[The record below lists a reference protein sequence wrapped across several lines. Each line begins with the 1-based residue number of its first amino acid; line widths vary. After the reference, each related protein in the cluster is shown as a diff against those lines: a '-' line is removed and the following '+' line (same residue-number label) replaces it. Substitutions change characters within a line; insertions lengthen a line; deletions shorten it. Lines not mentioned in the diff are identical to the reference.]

1 MTGYQFHHLE
11 SYARVAGKKKTG
23 GHSIYSISAE
33 AERQAG
39 ACDHVPSPQPPNLLY
54 GCMPS
59 EAAQQAAA
67 WAEQAKDSRG
77 HALRKDGLCLGG
89 GVITWPAERSQ
100 EEWEA
105 YRDSSIAWLQSK
117 HGNRLLSVVE
127 HLDEPH
133 KHIHYY
139 LIPQEGERFDVLHP
153 GRAAA
158 AGAKAAGKK
167 KGEQNTAYIAAM
179 RQWQVDFHREVS
191 ARHGLTRLGPRR
203 RRLTRAQWKAE
214 QAVAQYQACE
224 MSRIERSGELVDLE
238 KGNFAEAAKMAEA
251 ERQLL
256 ASARRELEEII
267 VEIKKQ
273 DQERAK
279 QIQYSAQDSVVAARA
294 SAQRR
299 KEWEN
304 QRETLIKPPPGLTYS
319 QIERRREL
327 AEKWDFLR
335 CQEDIRRQAVKE
347 NSQAFKALTRIENGQ
362 WPAQEA
368 VDRHQAEFYEIRQRL
383 ESLKPMQFIEKS
395 RLAAKL
401 REAQE
406 ALVNARCELKSL
418 FDQEKK
424 LLASCPQKIVENYR
438 YKKEEEREKALA
450 DLLRKEAEEA
460 AEERRREEAEAV
472 ARRERQAMRPS
483 EPKKSGAWE
492 PPRP

>member
-1 MTGYQFHHLE
+1 M
-11 SYARVAGKKKTG
+11 
-23 GHSIYSISAE
+23 
-33 AERQAG
+33 
-39 ACDHVPSPQPPNLLY
+39 
-54 GCMPS
+54 
-59 EAAQQAAA
+59 AQE
-67 WAEQAKDSRG
+67 WAEGEKDAIGRG
-77 HALRKDGLCLGG
+77 IRKDGLCLAA
-89 GVITWPAERSQ
+89 GVISFPPDRPS

-105 YRDSSIAWLQSK
+105 YRADALAWLEK
-117 HGNRLLSVVE
+117 RFGDRLKSVVD
-127 HLDEPH
+127 HGDEPFAH
-133 KHIHYY
+133 DPNQIHHHIHYY
-139 LIPQEGERFDVLHP
+139 CVPRPGERFDSIHP

-158 AGAKAAGKK
+158 AEAKAAGRK
-167 KGEQNTAYIAAM
+167 KGAQNAAYIDAM
-179 RQWQVDFHREVS
+179 RQWQADFHREVS
-191 ARHGLTRLGPRR
+191 QHHGLTRLGPRR
-203 RRLTRAQWKAE
+203 RRLTRAEWKTE
-214 QAVAQYQACE
+214 QAAAKLLARE
-224 MSRIERSGELVDLE
+224 MARVERSGKLLSLSHENLE
-238 KGNFAEAAKMAEA
+238 QASKIAKTEA
-251 ERQLL
+251 ERHK
-256 ASARRELEEII
+256 AARRELEEII

-304 QRETLIKPPPGLTYS
+304 QRETLIKPPAGLTYS

-335 CQEDIRRQAVKE
+335 YQEDIRRQAVNE
-347 NSQAFKALTRIENGQ
+347 NPQAYQVLDRIKNGQ

-395 RLAAKL
+395 RLSAKL
-401 REAQE
+401 REARE
-406 ALVNARCELKSL
+406 ALANARLELKSL

-460 AEERRREEAEAV
+460 AEERRREEAEAA

-483 EPKKSGAWE
+483 EPKKPSAWE